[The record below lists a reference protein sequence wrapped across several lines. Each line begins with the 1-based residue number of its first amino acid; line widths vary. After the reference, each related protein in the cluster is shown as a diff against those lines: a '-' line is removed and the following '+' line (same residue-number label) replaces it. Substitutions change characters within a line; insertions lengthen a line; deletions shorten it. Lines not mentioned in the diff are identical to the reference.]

1 MMHPEINVRA
11 VGCSKRCARR
21 LDDEDGGRY
30 AKDDEDDDDG
40 GGGASDVA
48 LFC

>member
-1 MMHPEINVRA
+1 MHPEINVRA
-11 VGCSKRCARR
+11 VGCSKGCARR
-21 LDDEDGGRY
+21 LDEDGGRY